1 MYLDFILDIASVG
14 DQIRISTINEE
25 VEGEIV
31 KISSSIIAIKKDDG
45 SLVFKK
51 DNEITNV
58 ILSPDKDALNE
69 VKSSHSSENED
80 KNNIEDPSKLDLET
94 NSDDTKVEIGRTSL
108 EELEQFS
115 SPHEVTIGQYDSSWD
130 SIDKSNLLQLV
141 GRIKVYLSRK
151 ECSTIVSANANVREV
166 LKRSFRVN
174 AKEHPKLTVNT
185 RTIIERNLYNELK
198 NFSIGETLPVVIYYH
213 NVVNPERVFLTLLPN
228 TIGGYVDILKDAIQE
243 NHYKQ
248 AKRLCYFLISQ
259 ITEARERKHLFT
271 LLKALKPV
279 YAFSQSQKIQINST
293 RSTYKKIPKD
303 YKEIEK
309 QLNQLV
315 SDGSHN
321 DAISLIDTMLQEQDI
336 EEKYK
341 SSLLLRKAQI
351 YSSMTDY
358 ESAKSAY
365 LDLVQFREKI
375 GGEPNY
381 LSHLYTEL
389 ARLQA
394 MDKSGLDEAK
404 KSVERALSVN
414 PLNKYASSLLEQ
426 INEGSLSF
434 VSISSNSESPEDDK
448 EDNEMILDSD
458 ESALVISK
466 MIDIDIKEHA
476 CSHELIIANGGVPT
490 AAIADTIFQEAK
502 QNKEIDLGERYPIYL
517 EAAKAYRD
525 LPVGSYDYSNYLE
538 AVAFYAVYKGNFLL
552 KKFSN
557 DIKSGKTTNIK
568 YLKRL
573 RDSACS
579 YYIESLNLL
588 SSDKGNILS
597 LILCNYIKLNTAII
611 NLEKQKEV
619 DFSGNFNKVFL
630 SCINS
635 SDYQIN
641 EVAWRTIIVVGSA
654 SSNAWNQLW
663 KYRYDVAWRKEFKKA
678 LRDDDKRPEIYR
690 IINNQNKSL
699 VDDSL
704 PPGKFLKE
712 SLLYRQTRNV
722 EFSDVL
728 SGIIREELNVHL
740 LTSLLNKW
748 VQIENYIDLLNE
760 TEGETK
766 TIIDE
771 ILFILKP
778 YPNRTQVE
786 RTNILIQVQTR
797 IDEQISFINENTTYY
812 GRTFFFPLLMKWKR
826 TLANLLEKKIAD
838 TLPQLIVETDPP
850 YIVNTNGKQVVN
862 LIVKNQGESTAEGCV
877 MAPCVVDIG
886 SGTSVNGRNRY
897 DNEIPAGSNLD
908 VPMNLPIEMA
918 DASSIKLSM
927 SISAIYQGKELP
939 SQMFEFTIEKEP
951 ESTLVYDDIPW
962 KDGPIPASQM
972 FKGRQKILGIL
983 KKHYTSIEKEKPYI
997 LYGLTRT
1004 GKSSILKYLGEELD
1018 KTKII
1023 IHGLEFDIATFE
1035 WDLSQ
1040 ASNFGNAQ
1048 DMWEYLLYDQIY
1060 DYLDEYIDEDELNE
1074 LRMPEK
1080 PRAKDLNN
1088 ILQFLFKKHVYP
1100 MFLVD
1105 EFSYIKVLMDKNVVN
1120 PAFLHTLRQFSLAGL
1135 ASFIYAGTYD
1145 IKELIKDPKYG
1156 ITGQL
1161 VNAVEEQIAEIDSNS
1176 AEELINVL
1184 GNKLRFTKDAI
1195 AHIHKLSGDVP
1206 YFVQMICKYCG
1217 LYAVENKR
1225 SIIGYPELEY
1235 VIRVLTGEIDGFAHS
1250 MVKALPE
1257 NVFQNNM
1264 FSPADPISAN
1274 VLISSI
1280 AYLNR
1285 DNKENPRGVGIV
1297 ELQQLWAKKDIAA
1310 YRPLLASSIELLCE
1324 KKVLIPL
1331 EDDGL
1336 PVYKLSVDL
1345 FRRWWSVHYSDIDLQ
1360 LDKLL

>member
-1 MYLDFILDIASVG
+1 MFLDFILDIVAIG
-14 DQIRISTINEE
+14 DKIRIISNDE
-25 VEGEIV
+25 VIEGTIV

-45 SLVFKK
+45 SLILKK
-51 DNEITNV
+51 DSEITNV

-69 VKSSHSSENED
+69 AKSSHSSENED
-80 KNNIEDPSKLDLET
+80 KNNIEDTSKLDLEV
-94 NSDDTKVEIGRTSL
+94 NSDNTKVEIGGAPL

-174 AKEHPKLTVNT
+174 AKKHPKLTVNT

-259 ITEARERKHLFT
+259 ITEVRERKHLFT

-321 DAISLIDTMLQEQDI
+321 DAISLIDTTLQEQDI

-365 LDLVQFREKI
+365 LDLVQYREKI

-394 MDKSGLDEAK
+394 MEKGGLEEAK
-404 KSVERALSVN
+404 KFVKKALSVN
-414 PLNKYASSLLEQ
+414 PQNKYASTLLEQ
-426 INEGSLSF
+426 INEGALSF
-434 VSISSNSESPEDDK
+434 VSISSNSDLPEEDK
-448 EDNEMILDSD
+448 ELMLESD

-466 MIDIDIKEHA
+466 MIDIDIREH
-476 CSHELIIANGGVPT
+476 HFTNEQIINNGGVPT
-490 AAIADTIFQEAK
+490 ASIAKLIYEEAK
-502 QNKEIDLGERYPIYL
+502 MTKDVDLSERYPVYL
-517 EAAKAYRD
+517 EAAKAFSE
-525 LPVGSYDYSNYLE
+525 LPVGSYDTQDYLE
-538 AVAFYAVYKGNFLL
+538 SIAYYAILKGNSLFIRFKKLL
-552 KKFSN
+552 TDK
-557 DIKSGKTTNIK
+557 KTTIEQLTHIK
-568 YLKRL
+568 
-573 RDSACS
+573 DSACS
-579 YYIESLNLL
+579 YYLESLNLL
-588 SSDKGNILS
+588 SSIQSEFLLSILANYLKMNIALAD
-597 LILCNYIKLNTAII
+597 LKNEIEPNITG
-611 NLEKQKEV
+611 Q
-619 DFSGNFNKVFL
+619 FNKVFFN
-630 SCINS
+630 CISGNDANRNLIAWS
-635 SDYQIN
+635 TI
-641 EVAWRTIIVVGSA
+641 VAVGTA
-654 SSNAWNQLW
+654 SPKAWNKLTNIKGGTRGLYSVMKSPNNRQKIYAILN
-663 KYRYDVAWRKEFKKA
+663 RINDDEVDTNLLPGEFLKKSFNVRNSRNKK
-678 LRDDDKRPEIYR
+678 LRDLMSSILKADFSIH
-690 IINNQNKSL
+690 IL
-699 VDDSL
+699 DSL
-704 PPGKFLKE
+704 N
-712 SLLYRQTRNV
+712 SLWALIPDY
-722 EFSDVL
+722 L
-728 SGIIREELNVHL
+728 
-740 LTSLLNKW
+740 
-748 VQIENYIDLLNE
+748 DLLND
-760 TEGETK
+760 TELESK
-766 TIIDE
+766 NAVDY

-778 YPNRTQVE
+778 YANRNQVE
-786 RTNILIQVQTR
+786 RTNILIQVQTK
-797 IDEQISFINENTTYY
+797 IDEQIAFINDNTTYY

-826 TLANLLEKKIAD
+826 TIANLLEKKIAD
-838 TLPQLIVETDPP
+838 TLPQLIVEADPP
-850 YIVNTNGKQVVN
+850 YIVIADGKPVVN
-862 LIVKNQGESTAEGCV
+862 LIVKNKGESTAEGCL
-877 MAPCVVDIG
+877 MSPCIVDLE
-886 SGTSVNGRNRY
+886 SGATINGRNRY

-908 VPMNLPIEMA
+908 VPMNLPKEFA
-918 DASSIKLSM
+918 NATTIKLSM
-927 SISAIYQGKELP
+927 SISAIYQGKEMP
-939 SQMFEFTIEKEP
+939 SQVFDFTIEQEP
-951 ESTLVYDDIPW
+951 ESSLNYDDIPW
-962 KDGPIPASQM
+962 KDGPIPAWQM
-972 FKGRQKILGIL
+972 FKGRKKILSIL
-983 KKHYTSIEKEKPYI
+983 KKHYTSIDKEKPYI

-1018 KTKII
+1018 HSTLYV
-1023 IHGLEFDIATFE
+1023 HGVEFRFATFE
-1035 WDLSQ
+1035 WDFSQ

-1048 DMWEYLLYDQIY
+1048 DMWEYLLYDQLY
-1060 DYLDEYIDEDELNE
+1060 DYLDEYLDEDELQE
-1074 LRMPEK
+1074 LNMPEK

-1088 ILQFLFKKHVYP
+1088 ILQFLHKKNIYP
-1100 MFLVD
+1100 IFLVD

-1120 PAFLHTLRQFSLAGL
+1120 PAFLHTLRQFSLNGL

-1145 IKELIKDPKYG
+1145 IKELLKNQKYG

-1184 GNKLRFTKDAI
+1184 GDRLRFTKDAI

-1225 SIIGYPELEY
+1225 SIIGYPELEI
-1235 VIRVLTGEIDGFAHS
+1235 VIRVLTGETNGALSS
-1250 MVKALPE
+1250 MVKQLPE

-1285 DNKENPRGVGIV
+1285 DNRENPRGVGIV
-1297 ELQQLWAKKDIAA
+1297 ELQKLWAKKDISA
-1310 YRPLLASSIELLCE
+1310 YRPLLASAVELLCE
-1324 KKVLIPL
+1324 KKVLIPY

-1345 FRRWWSVHYSDIDLQ
+1345 FRRWWAVHYSDIDLQ